1 MARQRKDT
9 IVPEIVPI
17 NQNIFGSKDPI
28 MATNSPTFWQRHHP
42 SNQSEE
48 SKAIDTEYNIAL
60 YNLGNGAAKQIS
72 LEWSYD
78 VEGFQKRINEFC
90 QQLFVDLYIERTS
103 ENWLSFKRKN
113 SEGGTVNLNLDLK
126 SSIDYILPAS
136 IENIS
141 TKTRIPFSY
150 KQLVSQY
157 IQLLSKNEKNLI
169 DKSILSS
176 YPLKLKITYQDIAGN
191 NFVKLFQFSIDI
203 VSYASVKDETVT
215 GFSGLFKVESKR
227 QP

>member
-1 MARQRKDT
+1 M
-9 IVPEIVPI
+9 
-17 NQNIFGSKDPI
+17 
-28 MATNSPTFWQRHHP
+28 
-42 SNQSEE
+42 
-48 SKAIDTEYNIAL
+48 
-60 YNLGNGAAKQIS
+60 
-72 LEWSYD
+72 
-78 VEGFQKRINEFC
+78 
-90 QQLFVDLYIERTS
+90 
-103 ENWLSFKRKN
+103 
-113 SEGGTVNLNLDLK
+113 GGEVNLNLDLK

-136 IENIS
+136 IENIG

-169 DKSILSS
+169 DKTILSS